1 MRPRR
6 RLRTLAEAV
15 DRWPGSPEYQM
26 AEDGEWWIATPQA
39 YQIAIVLPCEVCGL
53 RWCVV

>member
-26 AEDGEWWIATPQA
+26 AEDGEWWIATSHA